1 LIINKELWMKQ
12 GVLVCM
18 CLLLV
23 FMFCVPVFA
32 QPSTKSVETI
42 LIDDFD
48 TPDEKEYQWNVQ
60 ASRFIAEGFPKK
72 GFFAGI
78 PNSLRPL
85 RTSDDPEALV
95 LGVQTSYNRKG
106 DNWFEIYPTTTDD
119 SGETKNYEIP
129 LQGLVSQI
137 DFWAW
142 GANYAYVLEILLR
155 DADGRVHTLK
165 VGNLNYSG
173 WKNLVVNIPTYIRQQ
188 SRLRSGPKNLSFV
201 GFKVRTDPNE
211 YVDDFTVYLDQ
222 LKYTTHTLDNIYDGY
237 DLRAVDFDAASEGG
251 Q

>member
-1 LIINKELWMKQ
+1 
-12 GVLVCM
+12 
-18 CLLLV
+18 
-23 FMFCVPVFA
+23 
-32 QPSTKSVETI
+32 
-42 LIDDFD
+42 
-48 TPDEKEYQWNVQ
+48 
-60 ASRFIAEGFPKK
+60 
-72 GFFAGI
+72 
-78 PNSLRPL
+78 
-85 RTSDDPEALV
+85 V

-119 SGETKNYEIP
+119 SGEAKNYEIP